1 MRKLPQLLLLA
12 ALVFPGKV
20 FADELRA
27 GAASVVTTPAVE
39 PFTDANRN
47 QQRDENEPFQ
57 DLNGNGQWDPVW
69 LAGYRGDRPALR
81 VHDDLSVRALALSEG
96 KNTVLFIAVDCV
108 GYLFDEISRVKK
120 ILQEKHGL
128 DPSRILIAAT
138 HDHSGPDTIGLWGP
152 GGKSG
157 RDPAYLA
164 FLRER
169 IVECIDH
176 QH

>member
-81 VHDDLSVRALALSEG
+81 VHDDQVRALGDRLRREGTVSREVALKLFRRVASGLAAAHAAGIFHRDVRDEARMRF
-96 KNTVLFIAVDCV
+96 VLFDC
-108 GYLFDEISRVKK
+108 K
-120 ILQEKHGL
+120 
-128 DPSRILIAAT
+128 
-138 HDHSGPDTIGLWGP
+138 
-152 GGKSG
+152 
-157 RDPAYLA
+157 
-164 FLRER
+164 
-169 IVECIDH
+169 
-176 QH
+176 